1 MQAIF
6 LEASGK
12 KPEPKRASVEMPR
25 RSIESPRRSV
35 EAPGRSVDA
44 PRPSAAAAPPPSSF
58 GNDLEHSWAPVNTRG
73 VPREY
78 ADLAAAK
85 ASAEARRAER
95 ERNAALESRETQLER
110 RERAVRLKEQQRR
123 DAEERRRQQ
132 ADAEVRKQKAAQ
144 LEERERQ
151 LRKEERQKAKQ
162 ELRSRPKPPP
172 FNYAKEKPNMILA
185 IANANQAANNLLNAL
200 RVGPPPEG
208 GARRV
213 GAFRLTQSFPLG
225 STSTAS
231 AKTSR
236 RMGRSSCVSIG
247 PSLRDVRLFV
257 TFR

>member
-12 KPEPKRASVEMPR
+12 KPEPQRASVEMPR

-35 EAPGRSVDA
+35 EAPRRSVDA

-200 RVGPPPEG
+200 RVRVQADKG
-208 GARRV
+208 GE
-213 GAFRLTQSFPLG
+213 AFRLTSIPVQHVNREREDVKENGQVILCLDR
-225 STSTAS
+225 
-231 AKTSR
+231 AKFAR
-236 RMGRSSCVSIG
+236 RPIVRYIQVS
-247 PSLRDVRLFV
+247 P
-257 TFR
+257 